1 MPTKRCVFI
10 EKICNNSIVS
20 PLSEIFFV
28 LLCCKGGSEYE
39 RSRIE
44 IDYSR
49 KKLLNVIGKIA
60 DYGAFER
67 FFRPEGK
74 MNDRVCALPVLRSK
88 LRLYCLRLSDSILI
102 LGNGG
107 VKKTKTYNEDDALKG
122 YVITLQRFDSLLK
135 EGVNEDS
142 IAVSENTIETD
153 KTFDLIKKIDASFD
167 EMLANTSAVVRQ
179 EVEMEFALSNRI
191 YELMTARGLTK
202 IQFAKALGKKPSE
215 ITKWLSGQHNFTLR
229 TISMLSVFFG
239 EPLIKID

>member
-1 MPTKRCVFI
+1 MPTKRRVFI
-10 EKICNNSIVS
+10 EKICNNSIIS

-44 IDYSR
+44 IDYRR

-122 YVITLQRFDSLLK
+122 YLITFQKFDTLLK
-135 EGVNEDS
+135 EGVKEGS
-142 IAVSENTIETD
+142 IAVSKNTIETD
-153 KTFDLIKKIDASFD
+153 KTFDL
-167 EMLANTSAVVRQ
+167 
-179 EVEMEFALSNRI
+179 
-191 YELMTARGLTK
+191 
-202 IQFAKALGKKPSE
+202 
-215 ITKWLSGQHNFTLR
+215 
-229 TISMLSVFFG
+229 
-239 EPLIKID
+239 

>member
-1 MPTKRCVFI
+1 MVRIQKQGSIICRQRGVYLLK
-10 EKICNNSIVS
+10 KICNNSIIS

-122 YVITLQRFDSLLK
+122 YVITLQRFDTLLK
-135 EGVNEDS
+135 EGVKEGS

-153 KTFDLIKKIDASFD
+153 KTFDL
-167 EMLANTSAVVRQ
+167 
-179 EVEMEFALSNRI
+179 
-191 YELMTARGLTK
+191 
-202 IQFAKALGKKPSE
+202 
-215 ITKWLSGQHNFTLR
+215 
-229 TISMLSVFFG
+229 
-239 EPLIKID
+239 

>member
-1 MPTKRCVFI
+1 MPTKRRIFI

-28 LLCCKGGSEYE
+28 LLCCEGGSEYE

-107 VKKTKTYNEDDALKG
+107 VKKTKTYNEDYTLKG
-122 YVITLQRFDSLLK
+122 YVITLQKFDTLLK
-135 EGVNEDS
+135 EVVNEGS
-142 IAVSENTIETD
+142 IAVSENTIGTD
-153 KTFDLIKKIDASFD
+153 KTFDL
-167 EMLANTSAVVRQ
+167 
-179 EVEMEFALSNRI
+179 
-191 YELMTARGLTK
+191 
-202 IQFAKALGKKPSE
+202 
-215 ITKWLSGQHNFTLR
+215 
-229 TISMLSVFFG
+229 
-239 EPLIKID
+239 

>member
-1 MPTKRCVFI
+1 M
-10 EKICNNSIVS
+10 
-20 PLSEIFFV
+20 
-28 LLCCKGGSEYE
+28 
-39 RSRIE
+39 
-44 IDYSR
+44 
-49 KKLLNVIGKIA
+49 LNVIGKIA

-74 MNDRVCALPVLRSK
+74 MNDRVCALLVLRSK

-107 VKKTKTYNEDDALKG
+107 VKKTKTYNEDYTLKG
-122 YVITLQRFDSLLK
+122 YVITFQKFDTLLK
-135 EGVNEDS
+135 EGVKEGS

-153 KTFDLIKKIDASFD
+153 KTFDLMKKIDASFD

-202 IQFAKALGKKPSE
+202 LQFTKALGKKPSE
-215 ITKWLSGQHNFTLR
+215 ITKWLSGQHNFTLK
-229 TISMLSVFFG
+229 TISMLSDFFG

>member
-1 MPTKRCVFI
+1 M
-10 EKICNNSIVS
+10 
-20 PLSEIFFV
+20 

-74 MNDRVCALPVLRSK
+74 MNDRVCALLVLRSK

-122 YVITLQRFDSLLK
+122 YVITLQKFDTLLK
-135 EGVNEDS
+135 EGVKEGS
-142 IAVSENTIETD
+142 IAVSENAIETD
-153 KTFDLIKKIDASFD
+153 KTFDL
-167 EMLANTSAVVRQ
+167 
-179 EVEMEFALSNRI
+179 
-191 YELMTARGLTK
+191 
-202 IQFAKALGKKPSE
+202 
-215 ITKWLSGQHNFTLR
+215 
-229 TISMLSVFFG
+229 
-239 EPLIKID
+239 